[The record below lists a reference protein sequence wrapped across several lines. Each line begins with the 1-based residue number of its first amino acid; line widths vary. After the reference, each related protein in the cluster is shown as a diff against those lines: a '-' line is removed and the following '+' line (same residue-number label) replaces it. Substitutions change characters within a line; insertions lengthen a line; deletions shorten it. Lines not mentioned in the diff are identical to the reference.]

1 VLFDLGLVSENEPF
15 RDSINQGIILGEDG
29 EKMSKSTG
37 NTVNPEEVV
46 KEYGADVLRVYEMFL
61 GPYTDSKP

>member
-1 VLFDLGLVSENEPF
+1 VLFDLGLVAETEPF
-15 RDSINQGIILGEDG
+15 ASSINQGIVLGEDG

-37 NTVNPEEVV
+37 NVVSPEDIV
-46 KEYGADVLRVYEMFL
+46 KEYGADTLRVYEMFL

>member
-1 VLFDLGLVSENEPF
+1 LYDLGLVSGAEPF
-15 RDSINQGIILGEDG
+15 EKTINQGIILGEDG

-37 NTVNPEEVV
+37 NVVNPEDIV
-46 KEYGADVLRVYEMFL
+46 KEYGADTLRVYEMFL